1 MNIVSFNVNGI
12 SKESKRKIIFNKIK
26 DLKCIAFL
34 QETHS
39 THLNENKW
47 KNDWEG
53 KIFYSHGTSNST
65 GVCILI
71 PPDID
76 CHIEDKITDD
86 NGRIIII
93 KLKFNND
100 IYILSNVYA
109 PTRDHKAQQL
119 KFITELQQ
127 MITPYQ
133 NENLLIGGDF
143 NLYLNLKL
151 DKLDSMS
158 NKGDN
163 PVYRAEIKSM
173 LETLDLND
181 AWRTLNPLSRR
192 YTWHSRGRS
201 SRLDYFFVSDH
212 LLNTIT
218 DYKILPGLHS
228 DHSILKITLQSDFTT
243 RGRGYWKFNSI
254 LLHDP
259 EYVSNIKKLIEES
272 KKEQNNIEDKGL
284 AWEVV
289 KLKIRSFSVPYCI
302 NKKKKR
308 NKYRKNLEIELENLQ
323 NELDKNSSELTLE
336 NFKTIKNELE
346 KMDKEHINSIIFRS
360 KTRWIEDGEKNTKYF
375 LNLEKKN
382 YLNKLIS
389 SLEIDGK
396 ITSNSTAITEEQTR
410 FYKNLYTE
418 KLNTKSTS
426 YTDAESILF
435 NNQSGTKL
443 TELQKEFCD
452 NDINESEILKS
463 LKALK
468 NGKTPGTDGL
478 PPDFYKFF
486 WKDIKPYVTDS
497 IQYALKNNK
506 LSIEQKRGLIN
517 LIPKKNKNRLILKN
531 WRPISLLNTDYKLL
545 AKILA
550 SRLQEVLP
558 HIIKQDQTGY
568 LKNRFIGQ
576 NIRLLEDITF
586 FTKNEKLPGIIFSID
601 FEKAF
606 DSVNWDFLFKTLKM
620 FNFGDKFISFIKTMY
635 CNIESTVL
643 NNGKSSQFFRLER
656 GVRQGC
662 PLSAYLFIITIEI
675 LATHIRNNPNIKGI
689 KIGTEEI
696 KISLL
701 ADDITL
707 LLHDISSLTTVIQT
721 LSLFK
726 DCAGLK
732 INLDKSNA
740 KYIGSLTTCD
750 HYPHGLSWIKTPI
763 KTLGISIVDDQ
774 NQNYLLNF
782 HNRIC
787 TLKST
792 LNIWSQRN
800 LSLKGKI
807 TVINNLALAPLI
819 YASSVTNTPK
829 KAISEIN
836 NIIQNF
842 IWKGKQ
848 AKIAQKTLIQNID
861 NGGLKLCHFET
872 KVSSL
877 MLSWVK
883 RLTTSFPQKWT
894 LLPKKFYSCPN
905 LKTYFNSNHKLLHD
919 KNIPIFYKN
928 IHEIYMKYFKLE
940 PINFTE
946 ILNESLWLNQRIK
959 TTQGHIYIKSWES
972 NNILTVRNLFNEFG
986 ILLSHNE
993 LTSKY
998 NIHTTFLQTLQV
1010 QKSIPSNWIKK
1021 INTHSNTLPPINTE
1035 LCIRVNNILKP
1046 LTLATCKDFYWHIL
1060 NNIAH
1065 IPTCIKKWNKTY
1077 QTLSTSINIEW
1088 KKIFNHSFYIS
1099 RDTKIQ
1105 TLQYKIIHRYI
1116 ACNYWLKNIKI
1127 LDSDICLL
1135 CNTNSDT
1142 IAHFFLTCDNVNHF
1156 WVAFNNWWNRL
1167 TDENL
1172 IDLAETGKLQQNI
1185 LFGFPGHTDM
1195 IFALNYCV
1203 IYAKYYI
1210 YQKKIIKLN
1219 DLFILDYLIFLKSTL
1234 KTEKTILKRQNK
1246 LHKFEKFLFI
1256 YSNI

>member
-12 SKESKRKIIFNKIK
+12 SKETKRKIIFNKIK
-26 DLKCIAFL
+26 DQNCIAFL

-39 THLNENKW
+39 MHINENKW
-47 KNDWEG
+47 NDDWEG

-65 GVCILI
+65 GVCILV
-71 PPDID
+71 PLNID
-76 CHIEDKITDD
+76 CHVQDKITDN
-86 NGRIIII
+86 NGRIIIM
-93 KLKFNND
+93 KLKINND
-100 IYILSNVYA
+100 IYILCNIYA
-109 PTRDHKAQQL
+109 PTRDHKAQQIQ
-119 KFITELQQ
+119 FITEFKQ
-127 MITPYQ
+127 MITPFQ
-133 NENLLIGGDF
+133 NENLILGGDF

-151 DKLDSMS
+151 DKLDCMS

-163 PVYRAEIKSM
+163 PVYRAEIQSM

-192 YTWHSRGRS
+192 YTWHSHGRS

-212 LLNTIT
+212 LLNTII

-228 DHSILKITLQSDFTT
+228 DHSILKMTLQSDVST

-254 LLHDP
+254 LLHDT
-259 EYVSNIKKLIEES
+259 EYISNVKFFIKES
-272 KKEQNNIEDKGL
+272 KEELKCTKDKGL
-284 AWEVV
+284 VWEIV
-289 KLKIRSFSVPYCI
+289 KLKIRSFSIPYCI

-308 NKYRKNLEIELENLQ
+308 TEYRKNLEKELENLQ
-323 NELDKNSSELTLE
+323 NELDVNSSELTLE
-336 NFKTIKNELE
+336 HFKITKNELE
-346 KMDKEHINSIIFRS
+346 KMDKEQINSIIFRC
-360 KTRWIEDGEKNTKYF
+360 KTTWIEDGEKNTKYF

-396 ITSNSTAITEEQTR
+396 ITSNSNAITQEQTR
-410 FYKNLYTE
+410 FYESLYTE
-418 KLNTKSTS
+418 KLNNKCTS
-426 YTDAESILF
+426 YTDADSIFL
-435 NNQSGTKL
+435 NDLSCTKL
-443 TELQKEFCD
+443 TELQKDFCD
-452 NDINESEILKS
+452 NDISESEILKS

-478 PPDFYKFF
+478 PTTFYKFF
-486 WKDIKPYVTDS
+486 WNDIKTYVTDS
-497 IQYALKNNK
+497 IQYALNNNE

-517 LIPKKNKNRLILKN
+517 LIPKKKKNRLILKN

-558 HIIKQDQTGY
+558 YIINQDQTGY

-620 FNFGDKFISFIKTMY
+620 FNFGGKFISFIKTMY
-635 CNIESTVL
+635 YNIESAVL
-643 NNGKSSQFFRLER
+643 NNGNSNKLFKLER

-662 PLSAYLFIITIEI
+662 PLSAYLFITIVEI
-675 LATHIRNNPNIKGI
+675 LAIHIRNNPNIKGI
-689 KIGTEEI
+689 KVGSEEI

-721 LSLFK
+721 LSFFK
-726 DCAGLK
+726 NCAGLK

-740 KYIGSLTTCD
+740 KYIGTLTTCD
-750 HYPHGLSWIKTPI
+750 YFPHGLSWIKTPI
-763 KTLGISIVDDQ
+763 ETLGIAIVDDH
-774 NQNYLLNF
+774 NQNYQLNF
-782 HNRIC
+782 HKRIC
-787 TLKST
+787 TLKSM

-807 TVINNLALAPLI
+807 TVINNLALSPLI
-819 YASSVTNTPK
+819 YVSSVTSTPK

-842 IWKGKQ
+842 LWKGKQ

-877 MLSWVK
+877 MLCWVK
-883 RLTTSFPQKWT
+883 RLITSIPQKWT
-894 LLPKKFYSCPN
+894 LLPKKFYSCSN
-905 LKTYFNSNHKLLHD
+905 LKTYFNSNHKILCN
-919 KNIPIFYKN
+919 KEIPIFYKN

-940 PINFTE
+940 PVNLHE
-946 ILNESLWLNQRIK
+946 ILNESLWLNQRIQ
-959 TTQGHIYIKSWES
+959 TTKGYIYIRSWES
-972 NNILTVRNLFNEFG
+972 KNIQTVRNLFNDFG
-986 ILLSHNE
+986 VLLSHEE
-993 LTSKY
+993 LTSTY
-998 NIHTTFLQTLQV
+998 NIQTTFLQTLQV
-1010 QKSIPSNWIKK
+1010 QKSIPSNWMKK
-1021 INTHSNTLPPINTE
+1021 INNHTTTLPPINTQ
-1035 LCIRVNNILKP
+1035 LCIRINSNLKP
-1046 LTLATCKDFYWHIL
+1046 LTSTSCKDFYWHIL
-1060 NNIAH
+1060 NITAH
-1065 IPTCIKKWNKTY
+1065 VPTCIKKWQEIY
-1077 QTLSTSINIEW
+1077 PLLSITINIEW
-1088 KKIFNHSFYIS
+1088 KKIFNCAFYIS

-1116 ACNYWLKNIKI
+1116 ACNHWLKNIKI
-1127 LDSDICLL
+1127 LNSDICLL
-1135 CNTNSDT
+1135 CNTDSDT
-1142 IAHFFLTCDNVNHF
+1142 IEHFFLTCNNVNHF

-1172 IDLAETGKLQQNI
+1172 IDLADTEKLQQNI

-1195 IFALNYCV
+1195 IFVLNYCV

-1210 YQKKIIKLN
+1210 YK
-1219 DLFILDYLIFLKSTL
+1219 
-1234 KTEKTILKRQNK
+1234 NK
-1246 LHKFEKFLFI
+1246 LI
-1256 YSNI
+1256 N